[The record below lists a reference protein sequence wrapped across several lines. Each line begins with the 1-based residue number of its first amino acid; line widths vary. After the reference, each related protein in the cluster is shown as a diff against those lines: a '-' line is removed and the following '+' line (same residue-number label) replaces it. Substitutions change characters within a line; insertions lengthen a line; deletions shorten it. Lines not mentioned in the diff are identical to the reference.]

1 MKLIYF
7 YSKTCKT
14 CRQQE
19 AEFEAHV
26 PSQPM
31 RRVEITS
38 EAAPCLMRKYK
49 IMDVP
54 TTLLT
59 DDCDNAAHYFI
70 DFHTTADIE
79 DWIARH

>member
-1 MKLIYF
+1 
-7 YSKTCKT
+7 
-14 CRQQE
+14 
-19 AEFEAHV
+19 
-26 PSQPM
+26 M
-31 RRVEITS
+31 RKVEITS

-49 IMDVP
+49 ITDVP